1 MPPDPRGVQVVG
13 SGWLQRTSRPGLP
26 GRGRAWRPIVAD
38 RHDIDQRPGSVINAG
53 RAPLG
58 TAPEAGD
65 ATWARARVSWLHCRS
80 YSYSLYCCRTTPSEE
95 KQTGLRGGNMRA
107 LVTATVRLLRASAG
121 GGRSRP
127 LLSLL
132 PNFSSELTL
141 GVAVVICRT
150 RYRTMYRAKAKNPKK
165 GLDVARH
172 TGSGSPP
179 LLSRPRFSPP
189 TLGSSISP
197 RCPWGPDSRQV
208 SKAALSR
215 SCLPILRGSLTNSW
229 SSKSV

>member
-165 GLDVARH
+165 PIVLLVKRGDSDPQIIEELYLAAFSRYPTVEERAELEGLVRRQ
-172 TGSGSPP
+172 T
-179 LLSRPRFSPP
+179 SR
-189 TLGSSISP
+189 T
-197 RCPWGPDSRQV
+197 
-208 SKAALSR
+208 AALEDLTWGIITSR
-215 SCLPILRGSLTNSW
+215 EFASNH
-229 SSKSV
+229 